1 MTLLPFFSLFSH
13 PLGGH
18 HFGSQNTQQIAA
30 HTSTLLRGL
39 TMVHTCVVAGC
50 RNRRTPG
57 TTLSF
62 YRFPRDPERKQ
73 RWIAAVNREGWVPN
87 DGSRLCSTHFIS
99 GKQVKNP
106 RSPDYVP
113 SVFTAAPLSPE
124 MKEPGALEIL
134 DKQEA
139 RVEAANALLFLQG
152 QGRSVVGERGQ
163 EEHPEEREREAIVEE
178 SVSSSVSTDE
188 DDEDDD
194 ESVSDS
200 KKGKFAQTS
209 DAPVNFDDILKAL
222 KKENQALRESVEKMS
237 LSENSLRNDAE
248 KVKFYTGLPNYF
260 VLETVMW
267 LLAPHMDGMKNV
279 KLSKFQQL
287 LLTLMRLRLDLRN
300 QDLAYRFGVKVG
312 TVTRTVHRMVNIMSS
327 TLVPTA
333 VFWPSRAELRKNLP
347 AALRTSHPDCAVIID
362 CFTVPFEEPVSR
374 GNQQQ
379 QQQQRVPTSQGMGAS
394 YNVLKYLI
402 GVAPQGVVT
411 FVSRGVL
418 GNVSDKSL
426 AEGCGFL
433 CKLLPGDIVLASRN
447 LDIADSVAARGAL
460 FKIAGSYQGEA
471 YGSSEGSPLA
481 DASSETVSVQR
492 HVERVISMVKQRYAM
507 LTGPVESPFT
517 TASERTSNLS
527 TFDKIVQVAC
537 ALNNLCISAAPLE

>member
-1 MTLLPFFSLFSH
+1 
-13 PLGGH
+13 
-18 HFGSQNTQQIAA
+18 
-30 HTSTLLRGL
+30 
-39 TMVHTCVVAGC
+39 MVHTCVVAGC

-62 YRFPRDPERKQ
+62 YRFPRDPDRKQ

-113 SVFTAAPLSPE
+113 SVFTTAPLSPE
-124 MKEPGALEIL
+124 MKEPGVLEIL

-152 QGRSVVGERGQ
+152 QGRSVAGERGQ
-163 EEHPEEREREAIVEE
+163 AEHPAEREQEAIVEE
-178 SVSSSVSTDE
+178 SASSSLSTDE
-188 DDEDDD
+188 DDDDDD

-209 DAPVNFDDILKAL
+209 DTPVNFDDILKAL

-267 LLAPHMDGMKNV
+267 LLAPHMDGIKNM

-300 QDLAYRFGVKVG
+300 QDLAYRFGIKVG
-312 TVTRTVHRMVNIMSS
+312 MVTRTVHRMVNIMSS

-347 AALRTSHPDCAVIID
+347 AALRSSYPDCAVIVD
-362 CFTVPFEEPVSR
+362 CFMVPFEEPVSR
-374 GNQQQ
+374 GNDQQQ
-379 QQQQRVPTSQGMGAS
+379 QQVAGTSC
-394 YNVLKYLI
+394 NVLKYLI

-426 AEGCGFL
+426 AEGCGFV
-433 CKLLPGDIVLASRN
+433 CKLLPGDVVLASRD
-447 LDIADSVAARGAL
+447 LDIADTVAARGAL
-460 FKIAGSYQGEA
+460 FRIAGSCPGEA
-471 YGSSEGSPLA
+471 YGSSESSPPA
-481 DASSETVSVQR
+481 NASSETVSVQK

-517 TASERTSNLS
+517 TAPERTSNLS

>member
-1 MTLLPFFSLFSH
+1 
-13 PLGGH
+13 
-18 HFGSQNTQQIAA
+18 
-30 HTSTLLRGL
+30 
-39 TMVHTCVVAGC
+39 MVHTCVVAGC

-113 SVFTAAPLSPE
+113 SVFTSAPLSPE
-124 MKEPGALEIL
+124 MKEPGALEVL

-152 QGRSVVGERGQ
+152 QGSSVSGEMGQ
-163 EEHPEEREREAIVEE
+163 EEHPQEGEQEASFEE
-178 SVSSSVSTDE
+178 SASSSFSTDE
-188 DDEDDD
+188 EDDD
-194 ESVSDS
+194 NDDESLSEC
-200 KKGKFAQTS
+200 KKGKLAQAS
-209 DAPVNFDDILKAL
+209 DASVNFEDALKAL
-222 KKENQALRESVEKMS
+222 KKENQALRESVERMS
-237 LSENSLRNDAE
+237 LSESSLRNDAE
-248 KVKFYTGLPNYF
+248 KVKFYTGLPNFF

-267 LLAPHMDGMKNV
+267 LLAPHMEGMKNV

-300 QDLAYRFGVKVG
+300 QDLAYRFGVKVSM
-312 TVTRTVHRMVNIMSS
+312 VTRTVHQMVNIMSS

-347 AALRTSHPDCAVIID
+347 AALRASHPDCAVIID

-374 GNQQQ
+374 GNQQHQ
-379 QQQQRVPTSQGMGAS
+379 QQGMGTS
-394 YNVLKYLI
+394 YNVLKFLI

-433 CKLLPGDIVLASRN
+433 CKLLPGDVVLANRD
-447 LDIADSVAARGAL
+447 LDIADSVAARGAI
-460 FKIAGSYQGEA
+460 FKIAST
-471 YGSSEGSPLA
+471 YGSSEGTPLA
-481 DASSETVSVQR
+481 DSSSETPSVQR

-517 TASERTSNLS
+517 TTSERTSNLS

>member
-1 MTLLPFFSLFSH
+1 
-13 PLGGH
+13 
-18 HFGSQNTQQIAA
+18 
-30 HTSTLLRGL
+30 
-39 TMVHTCVVAGC
+39 MVHTCVVAGC

-113 SVFTAAPLSPE
+113 SVFTSAPLSPE

-152 QGRSVVGERGQ
+152 QGRSVAGERVQ
-163 EEHPEEREREAIVEE
+163 EEHPEEREPEAAVEE
-178 SVSSSVSTDE
+178 SASSSLSTDDE
-188 DDEDDD
+188 EDDD
-194 ESVSDS
+194 DGSMSDS
-200 KKGKFAQTS
+200 KKGKFAQ
-209 DAPVNFDDILKAL
+209 APDVNFDDVLKAL
-222 KKENQALRESVEKMS
+222 KKENQILRESVDKMS

-267 LLAPHMDGMKNV
+267 LLAPHMDGMKTV

-312 TVTRTVHRMVNIMSS
+312 TVTRTVHQMVNIMSS

-347 AALRTSHPDCAVIID
+347 AALRASHPDCAVIID
-362 CFTVPFEEPVSR
+362 CFMVPFEEPVSR

-379 QQQQRVPTSQGMGAS
+379 QKVAASCLVTGTSH
-394 YNVLKYLI
+394 NVLKYLI

-433 CKLLPGDIVLASRN
+433 CKLLPGDVVLASRD

-460 FKIAGSYQGEA
+460 FKIAGSYQAEA
-471 YGSSEGSPLA
+471 HGSSEGSPLA
-481 DASSETVSVQR
+481 DDTVSVQR

-517 TASERTSNLS
+517 TVSERTSNLS

>member
-1 MTLLPFFSLFSH
+1 MTVLQGFFIFFFHRLV
-13 PLGGH
+13 GH
-18 HFGSQNTQQIAA
+18 HFGSQNTQQIA

-99 GKQVKNP
+99 
-106 RSPDYVP
+106 
-113 SVFTAAPLSPE
+113 AAPLSPE
-124 MKEPGALEIL
+124 MKEPGALETM

-152 QGRSVVGERGQ
+152 QGRSVGEQGQ
-163 EEHPEEREREAIVEE
+163 EEHPDERELGAVVEE
-178 SVSSSVSTDE
+178 SGSSSLSTDE
-188 DDEDDD
+188 DDDD
-194 ESVSDS
+194 ESVCDS

-267 LLAPHMDGMKNV
+267 LLAPHMDGMKNM

-312 TVTRTVHRMVNIMSS
+312 TVTRIVHQMVNIMSS

-362 CFTVPFEEPVSR
+362 CFMVPFEEPVSR
-374 GNQQQ
+374 GS
-379 QQQQRVPTSQGMGAS
+379 QQQQRMVPSAQGVGTS

-433 CKLLPGDIVLASRN
+433 CKLLPGDVVLASRDLN
-447 LDIADSVAARGAL
+447 IADSVAARGAL
-460 FKIAGSYQGEA
+460 FKISASCQGEA
-471 YGSSEGSPLA
+471 YGSSESSPLA
-481 DASSETVSVQR
+481 DTSSEALSVQR
-492 HVERVISMVKQRYAM
+492 HVERVICMVKQRYAM

>member
-1 MTLLPFFSLFSH
+1 
-13 PLGGH
+13 
-18 HFGSQNTQQIAA
+18 
-30 HTSTLLRGL
+30 
-39 TMVHTCVVAGC
+39 MVHTCVVAGC

-73 RWIAAVNREGWVPN
+73 RWIEAVNREGWVPN

-99 GKQVKNP
+99 
-106 RSPDYVP
+106 
-113 SVFTAAPLSPE
+113 APLSPE
-124 MKEPGALEIL
+124 MKEPGAFEVL

-152 QGRSVVGERGQ
+152 QGRSSADAQ
-163 EEHPEEREREAIVEE
+163 NQAPPPEEKEPEPEPIAEE
-178 SVSSSVSTDE
+178 SASSSVSDE
-188 DDEDDD
+188 DEDDD
-194 ESVSDS
+194 EESVCDS
-200 KKGKFAQTS
+200 KKGRFAQTS
-209 DAPVNFDDILKAL
+209 DAPVNFDDVLKAL
-222 KKENQALRESVEKMS
+222 RKENQTLRESVEKMS

-267 LLAPHMDGMKNV
+267 LLAPHMDAMKNLR
-279 KLSKFQQL
+279 LSKFQQL

-300 QDLAYRFGVKVG
+300 QDLAYRFGVKVA

-347 AALRTSHPDCAVIID
+347 AALRASHPDCAVIID

-379 QQQQRVPTSQGMGAS
+379 QQQQQRTPPSPPSSQAAGAS
-394 YNVLKYLI
+394 PNVLKYLI

-433 CKLLPGDIVLASRN
+433 CKLLPGDVVLASRD
-447 LDIADSVAARGAL
+447 LDIGESVAARGAL
-460 FKIAGSYQGEA
+460 FNVAGPRAEGPPPADVASSSS
-471 YGSSEGSPLA
+471 SSEA
-481 DASSETVSVQR
+481 AASVQR
-492 HVERVISMVKQRYAM
+492 HVERVISMVKRRYAM

>member
-1 MTLLPFFSLFSH
+1 
-13 PLGGH
+13 
-18 HFGSQNTQQIAA
+18 
-30 HTSTLLRGL
+30 
-39 TMVHTCVVAGC
+39 MVHTCVVAGC

-87 DGSRLCSTHFIS
+87 DGSRLCSTHFLS
-99 GKQVKNP
+99 
-106 RSPDYVP
+106 D
-113 SVFTAAPLSPE
+113 PLSPE
-124 MKEPGALEIL
+124 MKQGALENL

-152 QGRSVVGERGQ
+152 QGRSVVGDWCQ
-163 EEHPEEREREAIVEE
+163 EEHPGEREGKAAVEE
-178 SVSSSVSTDE
+178 SASSSLSTDE
-188 DDEDDD
+188 DDDDD
-194 ESVSDS
+194 QSMSDS
-200 KKGKFAQTS
+200 KKGKFARTC
-209 DAPVNFDDILKAL
+209 DPAGNFDDVLKAL
-222 KKENQALRESVEKMS
+222 KKENQTLRESVDKMS

-267 LLAPHMDGMKNV
+267 LLAPHMDGMKTV

-312 TVTRTVHRMVNIMSS
+312 TVTRTVHQMVNIMSS

-362 CFTVPFEEPVSR
+362 CFIVPFEEPVSR

-379 QQQQRVPTSQGMGAS
+379 RVLPSSQGVGTS

-418 GNVSDKSL
+418 GDVSDKNL

-433 CKLLPGDIVLASRN
+433 CKLLPGDVVLASRSLN
-447 LDIADSVAARGAL
+447 IADSVAARGAL
-460 FKIAGSYQGEA
+460 FTIAGSYQGEMH
-471 YGSSEGSPLA
+471 GNSEGSPPA
-481 DASSETVSVQR
+481 NTSSETACVQR
-492 HVERVISMVKQRYAM
+492 HVERVLSMVKQRYAM

-517 TASERTSNLS
+517 TVSERTSNLS

>member
-1 MTLLPFFSLFSH
+1 
-13 PLGGH
+13 
-18 HFGSQNTQQIAA
+18 
-30 HTSTLLRGL
+30 
-39 TMVHTCVVAGC
+39 MVHTCVVAGC

-113 SVFTAAPLSPE
+113 SVFTTAPLSPE

-163 EEHPEEREREAIVEE
+163 EEHPEEREQEAIVEE
-178 SVSSSVSTDE
+178 SASSLSTDE

-379 QQQQRVPTSQGMGAS
+379 QQQQRVVPTSQGVGTS
-394 YNVLKYLI
+394 HNVLKYLI

-433 CKLLPGDIVLASRN
+433 CKLLPGDVILASRN

-471 YGSSEGSPLA
+471 YGNSEGAPLA

>member
-1 MTLLPFFSLFSH
+1 M
-13 PLGGH
+13 
-18 HFGSQNTQQIAA
+18 
-30 HTSTLLRGL
+30 
-39 TMVHTCVVAGC
+39 
-50 RNRRTPG
+50 
-57 TTLSF
+57 
-62 YRFPRDPERKQ
+62 
-73 RWIAAVNREGWVPN
+73 
-87 DGSRLCSTHFIS
+87 
-99 GKQVKNP
+99 KNP

-113 SVFTAAPLSPE
+113 SVFTTAPLCPE

-152 QGRSVVGERGQ
+152 QGRSAVGERAQ
-163 EEHPEEREREAIVEE
+163 EEHPEEREQEVIAQE
-178 SVSSSVSTDE
+178 SPSSSLSTDE
-188 DDEDDD
+188 SEDD
-194 ESVSDS
+194 ESMSDT
-200 KKGKFAQTS
+200 KKGRFSQTS

-222 KKENQALRESVEKMS
+222 KKENQTLRESVEKMS
-237 LSENSLRNDAE
+237 LSESSLRNDAE

-312 TVTRTVHRMVNIMSS
+312 TVTRTVHQMVSIMSS

-347 AALRTSHPDCAVIID
+347 AALRTSHPDCAVIVD

-374 GNQQQ
+374 SNQQHQ
-379 QQQQRVPTSQGMGAS
+379 QQKVVSSSQGLGRS
-394 YNVLKYLI
+394 TNVLKYLI

-426 AEGCGFL
+426 TEGCGLL
-433 CKLLPGDIVLASRN
+433 CKLLPGDVVLASRDLN
-447 LDIADSVAARGAL
+447 ISDSVAARGAR
-460 FKIAGSYQGEA
+460 FKIAGNYQGDA
-471 YGSSEGSPLA
+471 YGSSEGSALA
-481 DASSETVSVQR
+481 DVSSETASVQR
-492 HVERVISMVKQRYAM
+492 HVDRVISMVKQRYAM

-517 TASERTSNLS
+517 AASERTSNLS

>member
-1 MTLLPFFSLFSH
+1 M
-13 PLGGH
+13 
-18 HFGSQNTQQIAA
+18 
-30 HTSTLLRGL
+30 
-39 TMVHTCVVAGC
+39 
-50 RNRRTPG
+50 
-57 TTLSF
+57 
-62 YRFPRDPERKQ
+62 
-73 RWIAAVNREGWVPN
+73 
-87 DGSRLCSTHFIS
+87 
-99 GKQVKNP
+99 KNP

-113 SVFTAAPLSPE
+113 SVFTTAPLSPE

-163 EEHPEEREREAIVEE
+163 EEHPEEAEQGAIVEE
-178 SVSSSVSTDE
+178 SASSSLSTDE
-188 DDEDDD
+188 DDDEDEDD
-194 ESVSDS
+194 EFMSDS
-200 KKGKFAQTS
+200 KKGRLAQTS
-209 DAPVNFDDILKAL
+209 DAPVNFDSILKAL
-222 KKENQALRESVEKMS
+222 KRENQSLRESVEKMS
-237 LSENSLRNDAE
+237 LSESSLRNDAE

-267 LLAPHMDGMKNV
+267 LLAPHMDGMKTV

-312 TVTRTVHRMVNIMSS
+312 TVTRTVHQMVSIMSS

-379 QQQQRVPTSQGMGAS
+379 QQQRMVASSQGLGTS
-394 YNVLKYLI
+394 HNVLKYLI

-426 AEGCGFL
+426 AEGCGLL
-433 CKLLPGDIVLASRN
+433 CKLLPGDVVLASRD

-471 YGSSEGSPLA
+471 YRSSECSPLA
-481 DASSETVSVQR
+481 DTSSETLSVQR
-492 HVERVISMVKQRYAM
+492 HVDRVISMVKQRYAM

>member
-1 MTLLPFFSLFSH
+1 
-13 PLGGH
+13 
-18 HFGSQNTQQIAA
+18 
-30 HTSTLLRGL
+30 
-39 TMVHTCVVAGC
+39 MVHTCVVSGC

-57 TTLSF
+57 TRLSF
-62 YRFPRDPERKQ
+62 YRFPRDPQRKQ
-73 RWIAAVNREGWVPN
+73 RWIAAVNREGWTPN

-106 RSPDYVP
+106 RSADYVP
-113 SVFTAAPLSPE
+113 SVFTAAPSSPD
-124 MKEPGALEIL
+124 MKEPGALEVL

-152 QGRSVVGERGQ
+152 QGRPAA
-163 EEHPEEREREAIVEE
+163 EEVQGREVEE
-178 SVSSSVSTDE
+178 EEEEEEEVKQQKEEEQQQHATAEESASSSLSTDE
-188 DDEDDD
+188 DDDDD
-194 ESVSDS
+194 DDSVSES
-200 KKGKFAQTS
+200 KKGKFAQAS
-209 DAPVNFDDILKAL
+209 EAPPADFEEVLKAL
-222 KKENQALRESVEKMS
+222 KKENQALRESVDKMS
-237 LSENSLRNDAE
+237 LSESSLRGDAE

-267 LLAPHMDGMKNV
+267 LLAPHMDATKNA

-300 QDLAYRFGVKVG
+300 QDLAYRFGVKIG

-347 AALRTSHPDCAVIID
+347 AALRSSHPDCAVIID

-374 GNQQQ
+374 AAPAPQEAG
-379 QQQQRVPTSQGMGAS
+379 PA

-433 CKLLPGDIVLASRN
+433 CKLLPGDVVLAARD
-447 LDIADSVAARGAL
+447 LDIGESVAARGAL
-460 FKIAGSYQGEA
+460 FRIAEA
-471 YGSSEGSPLA
+471 YGRSDGSSGA
-481 DASSETVSVQR
+481 GDASCETASVQR
-492 HVERVISMVKQRYAM
+492 HVARVISMVKRRYAM

-517 TASERTSNLS
+517 AAAERTSNLS

>member
-1 MTLLPFFSLFSH
+1 
-13 PLGGH
+13 
-18 HFGSQNTQQIAA
+18 
-30 HTSTLLRGL
+30 
-39 TMVHTCVVAGC
+39 MVHTCVVAGC

-152 QGRSVVGERGQ
+152 QGRSAVGDRGQ
-163 EEHPEEREREAIVEE
+163 EEHPEEREPEAAVEE
-178 SVSSSVSTDE
+178 SASSSISTDD

-209 DAPVNFDDILKAL
+209 EAPVNFDDILKAL
-222 KKENQALRESVEKMS
+222 RKENQALRESVEKMS
-237 LSENSLRNDAE
+237 LTENSLRNDAE

-347 AALRTSHPDCAVIID
+347 AALRTCHPDCAVIID

-379 QQQQRVPTSQGMGAS
+379 QQQQQQQRVVHTSQEMGTS

-447 LDIADSVAARGAL
+447 LDIAESVAARGAL
-460 FKIAGSYQGEA
+460 FKIAGSYQGEG
-471 YGSSEGSPLA
+471 YGSSEGSSLA
-481 DASSETVSVQR
+481 DASSETLSVQR

>member
-1 MTLLPFFSLFSH
+1 
-13 PLGGH
+13 
-18 HFGSQNTQQIAA
+18 
-30 HTSTLLRGL
+30 
-39 TMVHTCVVAGC
+39 MVHTCVVAGC

-113 SVFTAAPLSPE
+113 SVFTTAPLSPE

-163 EEHPEEREREAIVEE
+163 AEHPTEREQEAIVEE
-178 SVSSSVSTDE
+178 SASSSLSTDE
-188 DDEDDD
+188 DDDDDD

-209 DAPVNFDDILKAL
+209 DAQINFDDILKAL
-222 KKENQALRESVEKMS
+222 KKENQTLRESVEKMS

-267 LLAPHMDGMKNV
+267 LLAPHMDGIKNM

-347 AALRTSHPDCAVIID
+347 AALRSSYPDCAVIID
-362 CFTVPFEEPVSR
+362 CFMVPFEEPVSR
-374 GNQQQ
+374 GNNQQQ
-379 QQQQRVPTSQGMGAS
+379 QQVVGTSC
-394 YNVLKYLI
+394 NVLKYLI

-433 CKLLPGDIVLASRN
+433 CKLLPGDVVLANRN

-460 FKIAGSYQGEA
+460 FKIAGIHQGEV
-471 YGSSEGSPLA
+471 YGSSESSPLTN
-481 DASSETVSVQR
+481 ASSETLSVQT

>member
-1 MTLLPFFSLFSH
+1 MQTTVDDIANIFFFFH
-13 PLGGH
+13 PLVGH
-18 HFGSQNTQQIAA
+18 HFGSQNTQQIVA

-113 SVFTAAPLSPE
+113 SVFTSVPLSPE
-124 MKEPGALEIL
+124 MKEPGALEVL

-152 QGRSVVGERGQ
+152 QGSSVSGEQGQ
-163 EEHPEEREREAIVEE
+163 DKHPEEREQQRHVEE
-178 SVSSSVSTDE
+178 SASSSISTDE
-188 DDEDDD
+188 DDEDYD
-194 ESVSDS
+194 ESMSDS

-209 DAPVNFDDILKAL
+209 DAQGNFDDLLKAL
-222 KKENQALRESVEKMS
+222 KKENQALRESVERMS
-237 LSENSLRNDAE
+237 LSESSLRNDAE
-248 KVKFYTGLPNYF
+248 KVKFYTGLPNFF

-267 LLAPHMDGMKNV
+267 LLAPHMDGMKNM

-300 QDLAYRFGVKVG
+300 QDLAYRFGIKVSM
-312 TVTRTVHRMVNIMSS
+312 VTRTVHQMVNIMSS

-347 AALRTSHPDCAVIID
+347 AALCASHPDCAVIID

-379 QQQQRVPTSQGMGAS
+379 LQHGMGMS

-418 GNVSDKSL
+418 GNVSDKGL

-433 CKLLPGDIVLASRN
+433 CKLLPGDVVLANRD
-447 LDIADSVAARGAL
+447 LDIADSVAARGAI
-460 FKIAGSYQGEA
+460 FKIARS
-471 YGSSEGSPLA
+471 YGSSEGSTLT
-481 DASSETVSVQR
+481 DSSSGTLSVQR
-492 HVERVISMVKQRYAM
+492 HVERVISIVKQRYAM

-517 TASERTSNLS
+517 TTSERTSNLS

>member
-1 MTLLPFFSLFSH
+1 
-13 PLGGH
+13 
-18 HFGSQNTQQIAA
+18 
-30 HTSTLLRGL
+30 
-39 TMVHTCVVAGC
+39 MVHTCVVAGC

-99 GKQVKNP
+99 
-106 RSPDYVP
+106 
-113 SVFTAAPLSPE
+113 APLSPE

-163 EEHPEEREREAIVEE
+163 EEHPEEREQEAIVEE
-178 SVSSSVSTDE
+178 SASSSLSTDE
-188 DDEDDD
+188 DDDEDD
-194 ESVSDS
+194 ESMSDS
-200 KKGKFAQTS
+200 KKGSFAQTS
-209 DAPVNFDDILKAL
+209 DVPINFDDILKAL
-222 KKENQALRESVEKMS
+222 KKENQSLRESVEKMS
-237 LSENSLRNDAE
+237 LSESSLKNDAE

-312 TVTRTVHRMVNIMSS
+312 TVTRTVHQMVSIMSS

-347 AALRTSHPDCAVIID
+347 AALRTSHPDCAVIVD
-362 CFTVPFEEPVSR
+362 CFMVPFEEPVSR
-374 GNQQQ
+374 GSQQ
-379 QQQQRVPTSQGMGAS
+379 QQQQRVVPSCQGVGTG

-426 AEGCGFL
+426 AEGCGLL
-433 CKLLPGDIVLASRN
+433 CKLLPGDVVLASRD

-471 YGSSEGSPLA
+471 YGSSEGSPPA
-481 DASSETVSVQR
+481 DTSSETASVQR
-492 HVERVISMVKQRYAM
+492 HVDRVISMVKQRYAM

>member
-1 MTLLPFFSLFSH
+1 
-13 PLGGH
+13 
-18 HFGSQNTQQIAA
+18 
-30 HTSTLLRGL
+30 
-39 TMVHTCVVAGC
+39 
-50 RNRRTPG
+50 
-57 TTLSF
+57 
-62 YRFPRDPERKQ
+62 
-73 RWIAAVNREGWVPN
+73 
-87 DGSRLCSTHFIS
+87 
-99 GKQVKNP
+99 
-106 RSPDYVP
+106 
-113 SVFTAAPLSPE
+113 
-124 MKEPGALEIL
+124 MKEPGALEVL

-152 QGRSVVGERGQ
+152 QGSSVLGEIGQ
-163 EEHPEEREREAIVEE
+163 EELPQKGEQETAVEE
-178 SVSSSVSTDE
+178 SASSSLSTDE
-188 DDEDDD
+188 EEDDD
-194 ESVSDS
+194 DEGSMSES
-200 KKGKFAQTS
+200 KKGKSAQVT
-209 DAPVNFDDILKAL
+209 DASVNFEDALKAL
-222 KKENQALRESVEKMS
+222 KKENQALRESVERMS
-237 LSENSLRNDAE
+237 LSESSLRNDAE
-248 KVKFYTGLPNYF
+248 KVKFYTGLPNFF

-267 LLAPHMDGMKNV
+267 LLAPHMEGMKNV

-300 QDLAYRFGVKVG
+300 QDLAYRFGVKVSM
-312 TVTRTVHRMVNIMSS
+312 VTRTVHQMVNIMSS

-347 AALRTSHPDCAVIID
+347 AALRASHPDCAVIID

-379 QQQQRVPTSQGMGAS
+379 GVGTSF
-394 YNVLKYLI
+394 NVLKYLI

-433 CKLLPGDIVLASRN
+433 CKLLPGDIVLANRD
-447 LDIADSVAARGAL
+447 LDITDSVAARGAI
-460 FKIAGSYQGEA
+460 FKIASS
-471 YGSSEGSPLA
+471 YGSSEGSPLT
-481 DASSETVSVQR
+481 DPSSETLSVQR